1 MIVTRSADGEPDT
14 VVSRFWKGDCP
25 MKELRNM
32 RPALAMVLAAAMFT
46 VSMPVDIVRAEM
58 VKTDRIIERMEVDA
72 RRAEIA
78 AFLARADVR
87 ERIAAL
93 GVAPDEAAMRVAS
106 LSDAEVLQ
114 VAQEME
120 NLPAG
125 QAQGVSLV
133 VVLLLIIIIL
143 LLV

>member
-1 MIVTRSADGEPDT
+1 MTR
-14 VVSRFWKGDCP
+14 
-25 MKELRNM
+25 LRKL
-32 RPALAMVLAAAMFT
+32 RPALAMLLAAAMFT
-46 VSMPVDIVRAEM
+46 ASMPVGIVRAEM

-93 GVAPDEAAMRVAS
+93 GVSPDEAAMRVAS

-133 VVLLLIIIIL
+133 VVLLLVIIVIL
-143 LLV
+143 LI

>member
-1 MIVTRSADGEPDT
+1 
-14 VVSRFWKGDCP
+14 

-46 VSMPVDIVRAEM
+46 VSMPVGIVRAEM
-58 VKTDRIIERMEVDA
+58 VKTDQIIERMEVDA

-87 ERIAAL
+87 DRIAAL

-114 VAQEME
+114 VAQEIE
-120 NLPAG
+120 SLPAG
-125 QAQGVSLV
+125 QAGGVSVV

>member
-1 MIVTRSADGEPDT
+1 
-14 VVSRFWKGDCP
+14 
-25 MKELRNM
+25 MKHLRNL
-32 RPALAMVLAAAMFT
+32 RPAIAPALAAAMLAA
-46 VSMPVDIVRAEM
+46 SMPFGVVRAEM
-58 VKTDRIIERMEVDA
+58 VPTERVLERREVDA
-72 RRAEIA
+72 RRAEVA
-78 AFLARADVR
+78 AFLARSDVR

-93 GVAPDEAAMRVAS
+93 GVAPDEAARRVAG

-114 VAQEME
+114 VAQEID

-125 QAQGVSLV
+125 QAEGVSIV